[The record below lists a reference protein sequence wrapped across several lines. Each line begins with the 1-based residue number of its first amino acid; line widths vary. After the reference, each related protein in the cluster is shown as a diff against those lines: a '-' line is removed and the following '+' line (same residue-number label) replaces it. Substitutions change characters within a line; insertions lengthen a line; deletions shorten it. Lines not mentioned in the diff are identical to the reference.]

1 MTISSIALK
10 AKVKDKAEVEAPPKH
25 PLPKKLKII
34 FGHLN
39 DEIQG

>member
-1 MTISSIALK
+1 MTISSIALN
-10 AKVKDKAEVEAPPKH
+10 AKVKDEAEVEVPPKH
-25 PLPKKLKII
+25 PLPKKPKMM